1 MRLVAFQNDRFW
13 RVTHGACGR
22 KRGAR
27 PRRPIRPPAPVSPP
41 INYSENRSREG
52 IPIVVV
58 LLVVVLL
65 VVVVVVALVI
75 RATCPIQSP
84 ESVCVRAFVR
94 SPMVP
99 LSSVCRSRR
108 VASRRHTRARSKRNR
123 RRDLSSRAR
132 RAVRVDELNSRSLRP
147 LWIVERHTRSFDRS
161 RLRPIKKFLADVDA
175 SPRRRS
181 QPRRKSASRGVAV
194 SIDPLE
200 AFNHTRGSVTRLRT
214 RFHRW

>member
-1 MRLVAFQNDRFW
+1 MSLRLVAFQNDRFW

-84 ESVCVRAFVR
+84 ESACARAFVPPWYLCR
-94 SPMVP
+94 P
-99 LSSVCRSRR
+99 SVG
-108 VASRRHTRARSKRNR
+108 H
-123 RRDLSSRAR
+123 
-132 RAVRVDELNSRSLRP
+132 
-147 LWIVERHTRSFDRS
+147 
-161 RLRPIKKFLADVDA
+161 
-175 SPRRRS
+175 
-181 QPRRKSASRGVAV
+181 G
-194 SIDPLE
+194 
-200 AFNHTRGSVTRLRT
+200 G
-214 RFHRW
+214 